1 MVPPLT
7 GVAVKV
13 TLVPAQTGL
22 ADVVMETLTGING
35 FTIMV
40 IALDMAGEPVA
51 QVSSEVRVQVT
62 WSFVNGIYEYT
73 GLSVPAMFPLTFH

>member
-7 GVAVKV
+7 GMAVNV

-22 ADVVMETLTGING
+22 AEAVMETLAGING

-40 IALDMAGEPVA
+40 IVFDMAGEPVA
-51 QVSSEVRVQVT
+51 QVSFEVRVQVT
-62 WSFVNGIYEYT
+62 
-73 GLSVPAMFPLTFH
+73 